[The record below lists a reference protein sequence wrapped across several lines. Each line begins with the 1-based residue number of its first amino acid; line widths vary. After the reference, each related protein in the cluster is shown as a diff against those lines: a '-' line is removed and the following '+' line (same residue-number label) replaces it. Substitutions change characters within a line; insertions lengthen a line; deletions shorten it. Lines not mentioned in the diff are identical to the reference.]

1 MSKRKASQ
9 AHEARAKMNLL
20 IPFYEGTETDRRG
33 RSLTEILQ
41 WSASQLEASHDYIQ
55 ILFPLPEESGV
66 NWNAPVIDRQVF
78 DAFRS
83 RPELKEKLRDS
94 FRKMLWFYG
103 FELQT
108 EGGVKVNKAIRTLK
122 LVPRANAVF
131 QVTKGP
137 NYNAH
142 SSNWDVRFDHNHL
155 RITRIIRCLRILG
168 LEHEA
173 QAFRAALEEA
183 TMKASSR
190 SREYWRRVAERALN
204 LRPDLEEREIE
215 GEDELTVGPKF
226 LREFEECRKLK
237 AKSGG
242 KSDRSGT
249 SVGADQVF
257 DESDKFKQE
266 VATGDSDGLEVKNQD
281 GDHADKKIKFAGV
294 AITGASDSNDTDDLI
309 AESTTQIKKDVQKEE
324 STA

>member
-1 MSKRKASQ
+1 MRNLFCKMSKRKASQ

-108 EGGVKVNKAIRTLK
+108 EGGVKV
-122 LVPRANAVF
+122 
-131 QVTKGP
+131 TKGP

-168 LEHEA
+168 LEDEA

-190 SREYWRRVAERALN
+190 SREYWRRAAERALN

-257 DESDKFKQE
+257 DESDKFEQE

-281 GDHADKKIKFAGV
+281 GDHADKKIEFAGV